1 MKTLQTIQTIAKVG
15 KVISIIAFVGSM
27 IGVIGTAV
35 GIIGLATLGEKFIEM
50 GGDTVQEELSIP
62 TMLAVMSAGAV
73 FCIGTAIVSKLAQ
86 KYFTNELAD
95 GTPFTLRGA
104 KELMRLG
111 AVNMIVSVVASM
123 LANGGVNV
131 AAQFISDIDLS
142 KIGMDDAMSG
152 NFGLGIVLMI
162 VALICRYGAELT
174 EGKAEAAPA
183 EAPEE
188 TAAPAVDE

>member
-1 MKTLQTIQTIAKVG
+1 MKTLKTIQTLAKVG

-62 TMLAVMSAGAV
+62 TMLAAMSVGAV

-95 GTPFTLRGA
+95 GTPFTLKGA

-111 AVNMIVSVVASM
+111 IVNVIVSVVASM
-123 LANGGVNV
+123 IASGGVNV

-152 NFGLGIVLMI
+152 DLGLGIVLMI
-162 VALICRYGAELT
+162 VSLICRYGAELT

>member
-15 KVISIIAFVGSM
+15 KVLSIIAFVGSM

-62 TMLAVMSAGAV
+62 TMLAAMSAGAV

-188 TAAPAVDE
+188 MAAPAVDE